1 MKKDTQLLFIHL
13 PVLGWSRERK
23 TSYKFIT
30 KSFKISKGSY
40 SAVAVSSCKISEATR
55 QALPVR
61 WKSSTN
67 IPSKGII
74 SGKGLGI
81 GKVFRFPGPLR
92 CVVQQSRRCYCSSVL
107 NYAEQNGAVFP
118 RKHVFTA
125 KLLRA
130 HPAPPF
136 SLSCGV
142 LHTQTSSWWTPTLRQ
157 HHQRLVPPPRG
168 VRTLADTAGDVCG
181 TQPIC
186 HGAGMTGRDDPA
198 GMWAGSSREYSRFET
213 QA

>member
-1 MKKDTQLLFIHL
+1 MFQRGSPPPFRKWSWGKIPEQTSCPSTSHRSGWALLRYEMKKDTQLLFIHL

-142 LHTQTSSWWTPTLRQ
+142 LHTQTSSW
-157 HHQRLVPPPRG
+157 
-168 VRTLADTAGDVCG
+168 
-181 TQPIC
+181 
-186 HGAGMTGRDDPA
+186 
-198 GMWAGSSREYSRFET
+198 
-213 QA
+213 